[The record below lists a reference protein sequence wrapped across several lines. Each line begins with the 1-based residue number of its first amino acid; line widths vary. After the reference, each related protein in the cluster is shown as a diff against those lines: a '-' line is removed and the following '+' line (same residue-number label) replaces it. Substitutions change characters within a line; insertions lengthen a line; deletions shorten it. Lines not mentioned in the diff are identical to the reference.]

1 MASLIAR
8 GGTIL
13 PKYNALILYLVI
25 VLSDSHLVTGWIGR
39 EIVTCRTKDV
49 LRSGDASDRG
59 GEGGV
64 RRPRPILQHR
74 SSLHGTRPPS
84 LRTHHS
90 HGHCSLRPVTDSTS
104 QDCLRPRRVHPG

>member
-64 RRPRPILQHR
+64 RRPRPILRHR
-74 SSLHGTRPPS
+74 SSASRPETSVDTYAPLTRLMLPPF
-84 LRTHHS
+84 
-90 HGHCSLRPVTDSTS
+90 C
-104 QDCLRPRRVHPG
+104 RRRRIG